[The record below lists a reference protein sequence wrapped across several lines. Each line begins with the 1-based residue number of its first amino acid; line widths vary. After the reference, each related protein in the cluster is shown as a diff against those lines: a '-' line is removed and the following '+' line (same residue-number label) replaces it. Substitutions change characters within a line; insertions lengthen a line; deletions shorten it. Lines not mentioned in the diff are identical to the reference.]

1 MVDLNNEAAVREQA
15 QDELHR
21 QVMSE
26 YRRQKDADVVM
37 KRARQGAQL
46 TYQDNGA
53 HSFFIDLACH
63 GAKCSGEHDK
73 RLFAHAQELRLH
85 PRFQELRTGLDT
97 TEGSGGSFSAPYH
110 AQDAFIEGAHPL
122 RATADVFRK
131 LRIPHAAAQV
141 LVPALTSGSG
151 VVDDSTQNSS
161 ITETDPVDA
170 NVSYNT
176 TTIAGN
182 VTVSRQLYQQ
192 ASPDSSIDRVIGAD
206 LGAAYGAKLSSTVIN
221 TILTTSGVNTVSV
234 SSGTT
239 QSVTSAVGSG
249 YQQVLLTRNRKPD
262 VIVMHPYRWIS
273 TFGGAVDGSNRPL
286 LLPKTCNDA
295 LVTQA
300 DDAVAAEWL
309 GCRVVLDVNIPL
321 TSGSGSQDYI
331 IVGYSRDWLLAE
343 SEVAFT
349 AYQEALSGQMSVLVQ
364 VVGYVAPLIRLASSI
379 ALVGRFTSGS

>member
-1 MVDLNNEAAVREQA
+1 MSPVDLNNEDAVRAAAE
-15 QDELHR
+15 DEFHR
-21 QVMSE
+21 QIMAD
-26 YRRQKDADVVM
+26 YRRQKDAEVVR

-46 TYQDNGA
+46 TYQESGA
-53 HSFFIDLACH
+53 HSFFIDLARR
-63 GAKCSGEHDK
+63 GAQRAGAHNE
-73 RLFAHAQELRLH
+73 RLFTHAQELALH

-97 TEGSGGSFSAPYH
+97 TEGSGGSFAAPYH

-141 LVPALTSGSG
+141 FVPALTSGSG
-151 VVDDSTQNSS
+151 VVNDSTQNSS

-206 LGAAYGAKLSSTVIN
+206 LGAAYGANLSATVIN
-221 TILTTSGVNTVSV
+221 TILNTSGVNTVSV

-249 YQQVLLTRNRKPD
+249 V
-262 VIVMHPYRWIS
+262 S
-273 TFGGAVDGSNRPL
+273 GGP
-286 LLPKTCNDA
+286 
-295 LVTQA
+295 
-300 DDAVAAEWL
+300 
-309 GCRVVLDVNIPL
+309 VN
-321 TSGSGSQDYI
+321 
-331 IVGYSRDWLLAE
+331 A
-343 SEVAFT
+343 
-349 AYQEALSGQMSVLVQ
+349 
-364 VVGYVAPLIRLASSI
+364 
-379 ALVGRFTSGS
+379 